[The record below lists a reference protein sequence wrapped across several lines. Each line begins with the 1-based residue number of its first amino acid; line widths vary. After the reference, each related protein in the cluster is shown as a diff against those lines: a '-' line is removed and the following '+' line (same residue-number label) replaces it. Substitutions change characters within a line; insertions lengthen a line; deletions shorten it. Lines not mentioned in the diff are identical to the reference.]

1 MPGGIV
7 TLLFTDV
14 VASTDLLD
22 RLGDDGYDALRR
34 AHFRILRDA
43 VAARGGT
50 EVKNLGDGLMVVF
63 ATPARAVEC
72 AVAIQQGV
80 EKHNRVQRDDQRM
93 GVRVALHAGEPIQDE
108 ADYFGRPV
116 VIAKRLCDR
125 ADGGQIVASAVVRA
139 LVADRRD
146 LQFADLGPLQLKG
159 LSEGV
164 PAAEVAWAPVPERI
178 SSFGTA
184 SHQSPFVGRKQELAR
199 LVDALELAAAGER
212 QVFLVGGEAG
222 VGKTRLAAEF
232 SRAAL
237 DTGALLLYGR
247 CSPDP
252 LAAYEPFVEAFNAD
266 GVPSFDELQTRA

>member
-14 VASTDLLD
+14 VASTDHLD

-34 AHFRILRDA
+34 THFRILREA

-116 VIAKRLCDR
+116 VVAKRLCDQ
-125 ADGGQIVASAVVRA
+125 ADGGQIVASAVVRD
-139 LVADRRD
+139 LVADRRA
-146 LQFADLGPLQLKG
+146 LPFTDLGPRQLKG
-159 LSEGV
+159 LRAPV
-164 PAAEVAWAPVPERI
+164 PAAEIARSRVP
-178 SSFGTA
+178 
-184 SHQSPFVGRKQELAR
+184 AR
-199 LVDALELAAAGER
+199 LSSLW
-212 QVFLVGGEAG
+212 
-222 VGKTRLAAEF
+222 T
-232 SRAAL
+232 
-237 DTGALLLYGR
+237 
-247 CSPDP
+247 
-252 LAAYEPFVEAFNAD
+252 
-266 GVPSFDELQTRA
+266 

>member
-34 AHFRILRDA
+34 AHFRILREA

-72 AVAIQQGV
+72 AIAIQQGV
-80 EKHNRVQRDDQRM
+80 EKHNREQQDEQRM

-116 VIAKRLCDR
+116 VVAKRLCDQ
-125 ADGGQIVASAVVRA
+125 ADGGQIVASAVVRD

-146 LQFADLGPLQLKG
+146 LQFADLGRLQLKG
-159 LSEGV
+159 LSEAV
-164 PAAEVAWAPVPERI
+164 PAVEIAWAPVPE
-178 SSFGTA
+178 
-184 SHQSPFVGRKQELAR
+184 
-199 LVDALELAAAGER
+199 
-212 QVFLVGGEAG
+212 
-222 VGKTRLAAEF
+222 
-232 SRAAL
+232 
-237 DTGALLLYGR
+237 
-247 CSPDP
+247 
-252 LAAYEPFVEAFNAD
+252 
-266 GVPSFDELQTRA
+266 